1 MLKLTEAE
9 LMLNYTENLKRR
21 KIMEKIKDIW
31 CGLNKKGKIATVAI
45 AAIVVLIIWGQIF

>member
-1 MLKLTEAE
+1 
-9 LMLNYTENLKRR
+9 MLNYTENLKRR

-31 CGLNKKGKIATVAI
+31 SGLNKKGKIATVAI